1 MLLKRII
8 YLLSCILTERTNPS
22 CPYRDWVISSK
33 HKTMHKNK
41 MHCLPVLEN
50 SVKLQGSNT
59 EKNEA
64 MLSLTRKLPN
74 AIRKHL
80 CRKWVQYKTNRPL
93 NAFFPLNLH
102 TFFWKLCRLRGFFF
116 FHSVYT
122 YRLEFLFTLQVL
134 FTWIFILRKLWEQK
148 EKTWYFKE
156 SLPYFLLWAS
166 DKTITLRLRC
176 VRVGLPMDTKP
187 WEDF

>member
-1 MLLKRII
+1 
-8 YLLSCILTERTNPS
+8 
-22 CPYRDWVISSK
+22 
-33 HKTMHKNK
+33 

-93 NAFFPLNLH
+93 NAFFPP
-102 TFFWKLCRLRGFFF
+102 KLAHILLKTLQTKGLFFF
-116 FHSVYT
+116 
-122 YRLEFLFTLQVL
+122 
-134 FTWIFILRKLWEQK
+134 ILCIL
-148 EKTWYFKE
+148 T
-156 SLPYFLLWAS
+156 
-166 DKTITLRLRC
+166 D
-176 VRVGLPMDTKP
+176 
-187 WEDF
+187 